1 MKLTVLTIN
10 YNNKEGLIKTFESVR
25 AQTWKDF
32 EFIVIDGG
40 SNDGG
45 KELIEQNDQIN
56 YWVSEKDSGVY
67 NAMNKGIKK
76 AKGDYIIFMNS
87 GDFFYDE
94 FVLEKIRAEF
104 DFDIDI
110 LYGDS
115 VFFNDQGYRKV
126 IKAPKKLTFG
136 FFYDGGLNH
145 QAVFIKKSLF
155 NDYFFYNEEYKICA
169 DWEFFIIMVCL
180 HNVSVKHLKEIIC
193 YYDFS
198 GISAKVENLP
208 IYIRERETT
217 LNKYFAAFREDAE
230 LAKETRTKRVK
241 QVLHIKKY
249 PVAWRIFKWM
259 ISLFLLFLPRIQKKS
274 SDK

>member
-40 SNDGG
+40 STDGG

-94 FVLEKIRAEF
+94 YVLEKVRDEF
-104 DFDIDI
+104 DSNIDI

-115 VFFNDQGYRKV
+115 VFFNDKGYRKV
-126 IKAPKKLTFG
+126 IKAPNKLTFG

-145 QAVFIKKSLF
+145 QAVFIKKPLRISPMLRQIF
-155 NDYFFYNEEYKICA
+155 RITISQTSS
-169 DWEFFIIMVCL
+169 II
-180 HNVSVKHLKEIIC
+180 
-193 YYDFS
+193 
-198 GISAKVENLP
+198 
-208 IYIRERETT
+208 
-217 LNKYFAAFREDAE
+217 
-230 LAKETRTKRVK
+230 
-241 QVLHIKKY
+241 
-249 PVAWRIFKWM
+249 
-259 ISLFLLFLPRIQKKS
+259 
-274 SDK
+274 